1 MVPFSGFSAYNR
13 REQGSGDWL
22 LRRGICPGFLRE
34 ENVWKREG
42 MWMKRRKGWQN
53 CICEKLY
60 CKPEW
65 NRKLMCLKRSL
76 DEVYRILNMDS
87 CHGS

>member
-1 MVPFSGFSAYNR
+1 
-13 REQGSGDWL
+13 
-22 LRRGICPGFLRE
+22 
-34 ENVWKREG
+34 
-42 MWMKRRKGWQN
+42 MKRRKGWKD

-76 DEVYRILNMDS
+76 DEVYRILNMDN
-87 CHGS
+87 CHGC

>member
-1 MVPFSGFSAYNR
+1 
-13 REQGSGDWL
+13 
-22 LRRGICPGFLRE
+22 
-34 ENVWKREG
+34 
-42 MWMKRRKGWQN
+42 MKRRKGWKS

-76 DEVYRILNMDS
+76 DEVYKILNMDG